1 MVSGAYRASLRGPVA
16 LQPMALEVRVEQA
29 RCIATKACM
38 NAAPRTF
45 ALDSNEVAVVV
56 DPGAHDEADVVRAAE
71 SCPTAAITV
80 FKDGEQLF

>member
-1 MVSGAYRASLRGPVA
+1 
-16 LQPMALEVRVEQA
+16 MALEVRVERA
-29 RCIATKACM
+29 RCIATKACI

-45 ALDSNEVAVVV
+45 ALDPTQVATVV
-56 DPGAHDEADVVRAAE
+56 DQGGDDEDDVVRAAE

>member
-1 MVSGAYRASLRGPVA
+1 
-16 LQPMALEVRVEQA
+16 MALEVRVERA
-29 RCIATKACM
+29 RCIATKACI

-45 ALDSNEVAVVV
+45 ALDASELAAVI
-56 DPGAHDEADVVRAAE
+56 DPGGDDEADVVRAAE